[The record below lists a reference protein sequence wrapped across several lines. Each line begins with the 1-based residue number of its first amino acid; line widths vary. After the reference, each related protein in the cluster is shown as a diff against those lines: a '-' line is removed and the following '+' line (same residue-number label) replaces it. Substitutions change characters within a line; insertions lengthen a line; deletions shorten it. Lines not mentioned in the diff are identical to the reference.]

1 MKASVLNFI
10 AHVCMCIGTPYTPT
24 HTRTHTI
31 YAHVRVFIYKHDA
44 MCDGNSNSLCYAE
57 LSILDWQQLPPIV
70 AAF

>member
-1 MKASVLNFI
+1 MKASLLNFI
-10 AHVCMCIGTPYTPT
+10 AHVCMCIGAPYIHKHT
-24 HTRTHTI
+24 HSI
-31 YAHVRVFIYKHDA
+31 YAHVRVFIYKHDS